1 MKKLPTLVAAWMCVF
16 LFATENAHADSFA
29 LGQVSI
35 DWSALAFSGIPI
47 DFVQGTFFSRS
58 SVSVSVDGLSDF
70 KREEITAT
78 AWTNTLASAVSGG
91 FTDGQFAVAAGTAL
105 TSDSEISAS
114 SQTTARSGDAIT
126 DVQAARDAQFIAL
139 ETGLL
144 TVSAPFT
151 MSTQLSVQSPGDR
164 ARSVLEAGLGLS
176 SPVEFNGDQ
185 VSLVFDFDSVVS
197 SSHLFNGILS
207 APLFFEAGQQGRFG
221 VVAQG
226 GVVATSVPE
235 PGTVLL
241 LGCGLAGMVAA
252 RRRLRQP
259 PRT

>member
-1 MKKLPTLVAAWMCVF
+1 
-16 LFATENAHADSFA
+16 
-29 LGQVSI
+29 
-35 DWSALAFSGIPI
+35 
-47 DFVQGTFFSRS
+47 
-58 SVSVSVDGLSDF
+58 
-70 KREEITAT
+70 
-78 AWTNTLASAVSGG
+78 
-91 FTDGQFAVAAGTAL
+91 
-105 TSDSEISAS
+105 
-114 SQTTARSGDAIT
+114 
-126 DVQAARDAQFIAL
+126 
-139 ETGLL
+139 
-144 TVSAPFT
+144 

-164 ARSVLEAGLGLS
+164 ARSVLEAVLYLS
-176 SPVEFNGDQ
+176 SPVEFNHDQ
-185 VSLVFDFDSVVS
+185 VTLEFDFDSVVS